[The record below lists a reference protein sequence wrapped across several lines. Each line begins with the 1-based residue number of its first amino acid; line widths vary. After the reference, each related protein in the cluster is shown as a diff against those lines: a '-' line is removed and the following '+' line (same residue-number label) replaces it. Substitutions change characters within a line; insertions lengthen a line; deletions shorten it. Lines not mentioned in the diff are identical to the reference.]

1 MRITVSR
8 GNTKIIL
15 DTSRDMEITLLTN
28 GVTNKQLFDSLDN
41 GIYYVKDIQYV
52 IGALLSAL
60 GR

>member
-8 GNTKIIL
+8 GNTKIIM
-15 DTSRDMEITLLTN
+15 DTTIEMEVTLLTN

-52 IGALLSAL
+52 IDALLSAL